1 MIEKLTVKGKLT
13 LFMMVSLVSLII
25 VGAVGLYGI
34 SDGRKQNIEVGEV
47 RLPSVQGLE
56 MMKIG
61 MLGVRSA
68 HRMALTLEFDANHAR
83 QMDAILDDKKKYM
96 DDQLQK
102 GWALYEPLPQTPEE
116 AILWKDFVKEFDA
129 WRGINLEMTRILT
142 ALSQNSDASR
152 ATELFAELKDA
163 NKRIRA
169 VFDSSTATLDKV
181 LDLNVK
187 LAEESVKQA
196 KASASFSLSAMLI
209 TGLIATVILIALGWI
224 ILRSILAQLGGEP
237 RYVMEVVQKV
247 ADGDLSVIVQT
258 RPGDETSML
267 AAIGVM
273 IRKLAQIVT
282 DVSSSS
288 VALANAAEEVSA
300 TAQTLSQGASEQAAS
315 IEETSASL
323 EQMSASISQNA
334 ENAKV
339 TDAIATRSASE
350 ADEGGVAVRETV
362 SAMRNIADKINIIED
377 IAYKTNLLALNAAI
391 EAARAGVHGK
401 GFAVVAAEV
410 RKLAERSQ
418 VASQEI
424 GSLAGN
430 SVMIAERA
438 GKLLDGMLPNI
449 RKTADLVQEISAA
462 SDEQA
467 AGVGQV
473 NTAVTQLDSVSQ
485 QNASASEQLASTA
498 EEMSAQAGHLQDLI
512 SFFTLAAARTESTG
526 KLRKVTEVNRKPSRK
541 RELRDDDFEP
551 FVSEAL

>member
-1 MIEKLTVKGKLT
+1 MFANYTVKAKLT
-13 LFMMVSLVSLII
+13 LLMVVSVVFLVI
-25 VGAVGLYGI
+25 VGSVGLYGI
-34 SDGRKQNIEVGEV
+34 NDGGKQNKEVGEI
-47 RLPSVQGLE
+47 RLPSVLGLE
-56 MMKIG
+56 MMKVG

-68 HRMALTLEFDANHAR
+68 HRQALILETDPDRVRKIEAV
-83 QMDAILDDKKKYM
+83 LEDKKNYM
-96 DDQLQK
+96 ENQLQK
-102 GWALYEPLPQTPEE
+102 GWALYEPLPQTSEE
-116 AILWKDFVKEFDA
+116 AMLWKEFVKEFDA
-129 WRGINLEMTRILT
+129 WRAVNQEMTKIMT
-142 ALSQNSDASR
+142 AQSQTSDPARS
-152 ATELFAELKDA
+152 AELFVQLKDA
-163 NKRIRA
+163 NKRIILA
-169 VFDSSTATLDKV
+169 FEKATSV
-181 LDLNVK
+181 LEKIIDINVK
-187 LAEESVKQA
+187 LADESVRLA
-196 KASASFSLSAMLI
+196 ESSAAFSLYLMLV
-209 TGLIATVILIALGWI
+209 TGLIATVILVALGWLT
-224 ILRSILAQLGGEP
+224 LRSILAQLGGEP

-247 ADGDLSVIVQT
+247 ADGDLSVVVQT
-258 RPGDETSML
+258 RPGDNTSML
-267 AAIGVM
+267 SAVDGM

-288 VALANAAEEVSA
+288 EALANAAEEVSA

-323 EQMSASISQNA
+323 EQMSASIGQNA

-350 ADEGGVAVRETV
+350 ADEGGIAVRETV

-391 EAARAGVHGK
+391 EAARAGAHGK

-424 GSLAGN
+424 GSLAAN

-512 SFFTLAAARTESTG
+512 SFFTLAARTESTRQ
-526 KLRKVTEVNRKPSRK
+526 LRKVTEGDRKPSRK
-541 RELRDDDFEP
+541 RELRHDDFEP
-551 FVSEAL
+551 FVSEAV